1 MRLAWCHRDTV
12 AAVGSKLKRVKG
24 LHKIDAKG
32 KVVPGKVSELI
43 YDFARPLL
51 DAMGPPRNIDDLRN
65 AFMLATLCWNL
76 PVFERTGNPQHH
88 ELQRQF
94 DSSLKIMPEP
104 IASLLHQ
111 LLEDRKTK
119 FGQIPFWVIAEVRGT
134 NLDDAS
140 VHAEA
145 RQSSGPR
152 A

>member
-1 MRLAWCHRDTV
+1 MTGGCGTV
-12 AAVGSKLKRVKG
+12 APVGSKTKRLKG
-24 LHKIDAKG
+24 LRTLGDDG
-32 KVVPGKVSELI
+32 RWVPGKISELI

-88 ELQRQF
+88 ELRQQF
-94 DSSLKIMPEP
+94 DSSLIGMPEP

-111 LLEDRKTK
+111 LLEDRRTK

-134 NLDDAS
+134 NLDDAT

-145 RQSSGPR
+145 RQ
-152 A
+152 ATAE